1 MHLTALKVSQ
11 NPPKHT
17 TLFNSRLSSHKPC
30 LPEDDVTVRSNVL
43 PPVDGAGPLSSGP
56 DTKHD
61 AAAVREGL
69 EVPLLRLKHV
79 LDAVRAHGH
88 HHLCAG
94 LGVRESDKFHSDGK
108 RCQLTNQCCDRFV
121 YQYDTA

>member
-1 MHLTALKVSQ
+1 MHLTTLKVSQ

-17 TLFNSRLSSHKPC
+17 TLLNSRLSC
-30 LPEDDVTVRSNVL
+30 LPEDDVTVRSDVL
-43 PPVDGAGPLSSGP
+43 PPVDDAGPLSSRP
-56 DTKHD
+56 DTEHE

-88 HHLCAG
+88 HHLRAG
-94 LGVRESDKFHSDGK
+94 LGARRSDKFHPDGK
-108 RCQLTNQCCDRFV
+108 RCQLTHQCCDRLV
-121 YQYDTA
+121 YQCDNA